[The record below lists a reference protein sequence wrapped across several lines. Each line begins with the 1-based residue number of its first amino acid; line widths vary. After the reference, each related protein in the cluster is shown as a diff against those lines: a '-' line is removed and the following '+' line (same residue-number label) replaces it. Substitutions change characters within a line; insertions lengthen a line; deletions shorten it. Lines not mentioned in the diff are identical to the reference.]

1 VITSPRPLSFP
12 LHSVDL
18 TRGPVTIHT
27 GLRAHLQP
35 GDLSTL
41 RLRVGLR
48 TQTEGAEGA
57 FKVGVRV
64 RAGMLFGE
72 AQQAVGAR
80 VPV

>member
-1 VITSPRPLSFP
+1 
-12 LHSVDL
+12 
-18 TRGPVTIHT
+18 
-27 GLRAHLQP
+27 
-35 GDLSTL
+35 
-41 RLRVGLR
+41 LR